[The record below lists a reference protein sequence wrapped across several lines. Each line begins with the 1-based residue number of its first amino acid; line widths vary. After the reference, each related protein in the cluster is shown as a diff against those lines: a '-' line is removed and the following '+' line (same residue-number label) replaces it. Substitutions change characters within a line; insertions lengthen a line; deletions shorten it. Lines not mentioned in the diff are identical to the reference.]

1 MEKSIVKIKNRIPSN
16 YIQILS
22 DLKQRI
28 NQARYKSLQK
38 VNREMILTYLDIGKT
53 ISNEVK
59 NGWGNSV
66 IINLS
71 KDLRAEFIGM
81 KGFSERNLYRMKL
94 IYEEITKN
102 KISPQAVAKLPW
114 LHSSLIFSKIKNTKQ
129 RTFYLNKANELKL
142 S

>member
-1 MEKSIVKIKNRIPSN
+1 MKIKNRIPSN

-81 KGFSERNLYRMKL
+81 KGFSERNLRRMKYV
-94 IYEEITKN
+94 YEQSIINLKW
-102 KISPQAVAKLPW
+102 PQLVAKLPW
-114 LHSSLIFSKIKNTKQ
+114 RHSSLIFSKIKDTKQ